1 MKKTITKSFGI
12 ILSIFFAFA
21 CVLISGCGNK
31 YKKMEFEVQYAFSSD
46 TDVWYDADDSISLI
60 MGEGDERIQKDAFG
74 VGTLYIRINVSGV
87 KAKHIDD
94 IVVSKLASGAP
105 NFSSVTV
112 KEGEVFP
119 IEIHETEKVVN
130 SLKIYETKSK
140 KSTVV
145 GLEVYQELTSIEA
158 DLENNPAVMLGGSV
172 DLNKYN
178 NLKFLSNGR
187 EGLVGESQKEVEYS
201 VVSVGWYDGNKVYQP
216 ANNFSSVYFP
226 KINLENGVLT
236 VEDSYNLSTSSYV
249 IRVQAKSVNSEVAGE
264 FDVYVVDNAT
274 ASFDMNAKFNN
285 REDVGSKFTLYPGSE
300 FNRTSVTIDYTNI
313 SNHYVKLDGDAVVGL
328 NSSFGKAKY
337 QPVVYI
343 DGERVYDKISS
354 DSGIGYDVVYDE
366 TKATYTFT
374 VFPTGKYTGYNIE
387 IKMEIAGLDFA
398 HASVKPEYSD
408 KFIVDKKVLPSEI
421 RINND
426 ADYIADTVYLKDDK
440 YTEIELKLNTFPLVD
455 EFMVNNTI
463 SMTSTQKILV
473 KYAGNNKTIN
483 SGEMIE
489 NIPMGSTLYITLDP
503 MADGPAIITFSIQ
516 NVPSIFDGKANN
528 VADKTFEK
536 VFTLKGEMTAKE
548 TVVYADESCTNKVT
562 ENNPLLVD
570 ANNDTYF
577 YVKVW
582 AKNITSFVPNTVSI
596 DSNNSVVFGN
606 DKTVTTL
613 AENVVDHRLVAAEN
627 AAIYKVKIK
636 AGRVPEKSD
645 EINVHISGYGLGYK
659 FETKAVNTVSNAD
672 SIKVISGNSAV
683 KDIHAASV
691 DNANKYFALEHGVE
705 GQLLVVGAINGLSQG
720 LAGAVNSVHVETNG
734 GYNLG
739 DTEGKFSDRAITIKD
754 GGKTNPIKLE
764 SNTAGKTQAF
774 KITVS
779 YYVSS
784 ESNLTLATKVIDIQ
798 VATYTPVKEIK
809 LSTDKDEVVYVNQF
823 FAKAAKTVIEIE
835 TDKNENDDN
844 KKITTELNFD
854 NFAIDGIAVD
864 NNLSKNNAGTNGTVT
879 GLKIYSN
886 VEPSED
892 GKTGVSY
899 YVIKDGVKKDLKE
912 VINKK
917 EFKIDSAANILN
929 GEFYVELN
937 DEITEEEIVI
947 SVVSTRFGVEDSVVR
962 QIKIKVLKHNGSTE
976 GIRLSG
982 TNIKSEGEESNY
994 VYMNVGEEGVVF
1006 TAEAINVKDNKY
1018 ADLAYRI
1025 NIVEKDTTGNIRYNE
1040 NGVAY
1045 LDSNVGTDLTL
1056 KEYVDEVEYNGIPL
1070 DGKVELKSSVGGLY
1084 VMDIYALDSYD
1095 KVNKVFK
1102 NTVRLFVNV
1111 SDGTEQNPYVIRKA
1125 SDFKKIEQDKHYV
1138 LGRDFNNTSQAENLI
1153 NLGVVE
1159 SKVFKD
1165 EVGFAGTIKGTVDYL
1180 NSSLLCNK
1188 TVRYTIK
1195 YTPSVLIDETDHT
1208 KGTIAL
1214 FNSAESSAR
1223 FENFDI
1229 IANYNID
1236 SSLSLLNIAGLVNQN
1251 AGTIKNVGVTINN
1264 STIVSTGAVNYGALA
1279 GTNNGTID
1287 LGDSAVLVKTLEI
1300 KNIANG
1306 SNIGM
1311 VAATNAGEIKA
1322 DYNGIDSFDTL
1333 NFDVMVNVIVNT
1345 ENATEDGVN
1354 IAGIAGSMDAGSIKN
1369 ILVGG
1374 KIQTNS
1380 AGNLAG
1386 ISAVGEGEIN
1396 TVATFALDLTGTGSS
1411 LVAGI
1416 VAKSNGVEIENV
1428 RVESALVEFTSLGIS
1443 AYGKISGA
1451 GTSVAGIVAES
1462 HTSDTITYA
1471 AVESFIDTIGN
1482 DTYYMIENTSA
1493 SDVVY
1498 GIAKGGSSVGLSFV
1512 DANIAGGNITLT
1524 SNATT
1529 EINTYFVGNINKDFA
1544 NDSNYTTKATYAV
1557 LYNETNKV
1565 VCVDPSPLDSDTW
1578 SIDGNYNSVRGKF
1591 VNASIDNEEKFVA
1604 NKDKLYTEDGGIY
1617 TKLTVS
1623 ATYDSTKTYYIFDL
1637 TKTEAYPY
1645 LLKDGKPFMIIRP
1658 TGLNANLKESKLEE
1672 LNSIYISES
1681 QTGIVIK
1688 RVDFE
1693 YTTDD
1698 IDEIVIINYLN
1709 DANNPLNNVALNTYK
1724 ITDLVSAEVVP
1735 PEATGAIM
1743 FKIVEGGSF
1752 ARIENNTNIVFLGVG
1767 GKNPIIVKVYSVINT
1782 NLVKYIVFYTE
1793 YGYTNVTIKGN
1804 NIETEVGADGLIY
1817 TITINTAPTSSAERI
1832 EIDAENL
1839 KDDFYTNIFDANND
1853 AFGTTDFIEISPN
1866 KVGQDEVNAAII
1878 DLKAVAPN
1886 NLTAFNLKY
1895 NQNEGFDNNKAVVE
1909 VYFDVKIN
1917 LTKYFGEAV
1926 FPKQGGNDQYYTLK
1940 TVKLKVTVVKTATSL
1955 TITNKPSKI
1964 TTDSALTFNATMET
1978 GYFGDKDKDSVNSDI
1993 ENNTVVFDEVNK
2005 DSMYFTITP
2014 EAGYEQRVLN
2024 LLKQANLVNKDETE
2038 CKNIPSLFENFD
2050 IKYVIDSKD
2059 GKNVGYTYSIK
2070 TNFVNEYNY
2079 RYITEDLKFRFDVYS
2094 AFNESVKDS
2103 FVVTI
2108 KPTALD
2114 SAEIKNYT
2122 VSSMEEDGDDGVY
2135 TLYEVE
2141 KSDSYVISPGHRG
2154 GIMVIN
2160 LEPSYANLDWDK
2172 VTFTSTPLYV
2182 PDLGKEVYLTF
2193 EQVALNRQ
2201 TGKYETVPY
2210 NDYHYDTEGK
2220 LKDIFVSDGDK
2231 QGIKLFPYSEIN
2243 GIDTRYTGKIYVYVG
2258 LTHFAGLR
2266 ETISAELKAY
2276 TTENDA
2282 EKLVKQEVHL
2292 LTQYLP
2298 GVSISYSGNKLSD
2311 GYLIQENTSNNALNV
2326 KLYGYEFNAK
2336 PEVTFTWQGTQSQ
2349 YKEISVASQSE
2360 LDKLLPNGLWI
2371 YDDGAG
2377 KYKRS
2382 NSETYD
2388 STQKYYACTSDFISY
2403 YIDENIVRNTDG
2415 STSIK
2420 VYINVEDELPSG
2432 FEAKIG
2438 LSLIMDDGQT
2448 LTQSNAKIKFYPV
2461 DYILRNI
2468 VIGDVHTVVNTN
2480 NKLDIN
2486 FDTNSLTNDY
2496 SDVIYD
2502 KLIRDM
2508 VSGTD
2513 ASLLMDAFTYNY
2525 KGNVV
2530 SFYDV
2535 ARDGNELYPEF
2546 DIKFLSYTNVDGK
2559 IKRYLT
2565 IQTKNTIVTEVKFTI
2580 NYGYEDVDGNGTYEL
2595 VFNKDTYTY
2604 TEIFNLRIDSTTTED
2619 NAIPIDN
2626 AEKFVEFMKN
2636 GKGQDFILT
2645 NDIVLEDYTPI
2656 ATEIASL
2663 DGNNKIIKIKNF
2675 AVSPDATA
2683 NYGLFASFGTCTVA
2697 ETVRQSILKNVVVD
2711 YSELQ
2716 DVVSTIP
2723 TTQIVFG
2730 GLVANN
2736 NGGLIYNCDVMNLST
2751 VEKTINV
2758 YFDGSTRNHKVIFG
2772 GLVGINKD
2780 ASFEG
2785 ISTQTFKGTITNSRV
2800 GRDGFKKISVDTY
2813 GNVSESNIPS
2823 SKIKFVVGYSNTDR
2837 TNMNGFV
2844 GITGAFAGENHGIIA
2859 SSYVSNTSLINYST
2873 APINSKTAGFVAEN
2887 SGRVAYSYIQAD
2899 PSTLSST
2906 NPYAKG
2912 AQIESIT
2919 DGRVAGF
2926 VFTNNGEV
2934 ENSYANTVLVSHSNF
2949 MSGFAFENEG
2959 LIKESYSACT
2969 LNAIGGSDTS
2979 EQPFIGSID
2988 GITTLSTG
2996 EIENS
3001 YYYKDSKNFNTSA
3014 TPIKHG
3020 KNQATGLSLSNF
3032 RDSEML
3038 YGFVFVLAN
3047 NKTESEQGVWS
3058 YYTQD
3063 NKFRLLPELT
3073 STNIISTSYRYL
3085 TDSSNE
3091 DYEYTNAIGYEQG
3104 GRANPYII
3112 RSVEEYSQVMTA
3124 NGAKKTNY
3132 GYIRFISDI
3141 NFTGKDVSTH
3151 ANFVLGDATNRN
3163 ITSIDGN
3170 GMTLSG
3176 LYLDAPSK
3184 DIESIGMFAEIQNS
3198 YIKNLNLKFDK
3209 ALYSD
3214 KFSSISVKY
3223 SGGLAGKINN
3233 SVIINITLDGKET
3246 TLAGSNAVGGLA
3258 GIITGNS
3265 LIYGIDS
3272 NLSVIATEHDTK
3284 ENYYIYYSEEEFRQ
3298 SNTGFGGSYSDYIS
3312 NLCYAGGLAGI
3323 IDIYPRGNELHN
3335 ISYIN
3340 IKGSEMTSGDSANI
3354 SGDYVGGVAGFA
3366 GKGTSSFK
3374 LKYYTGS
3381 FDKMSA
3387 GYTAGGLYGISMG
3400 KMLAS
3405 QVTAF
3410 EGTTEDQLDT
3420 QYAYDT
3426 EFGSYIIGIKDNAIA
3441 TLNKDGVGNL
3451 SLISSTRY
3459 AGGLIGIGI
3468 NAEVSSSYSK
3478 ASFKSSQIVG
3488 GLIGVSVSSKILYS
3502 YAVTYVNVDLD
3513 TINSDGIN
3521 DTDGIAL
3528 QKVGGLIGV
3537 AYGNTSDDRSILND
3551 IDADSSNDIKPSN
3564 EWFKIFDSIST
3575 ADRKAINAT
3584 DVQFAFSTL
3593 LVDHTLFETTGVDNI
3608 KFDYVSPDFMP
3619 GENTRI
3625 KSGNEKNLL
3634 QVYAGLIN
3642 YNKRYLKGITCL
3654 GAEVNAGED
3663 QSIGKVDLHTL
3674 YDVDYVDHLPIFNRI
3689 FSMWPTKYWTINPD
3703 RYFPLL
3709 IDQEPIDYIEINDAT
3724 DIYKLINNP
3733 DGNFIVKADIDMI
3746 DYHGDTFNSIVKKPF
3761 TGTIIGDV
3769 ENLKRIPA
3777 IYNITIVGTT
3787 EGSNVGFFA
3796 SAKNAMINNL
3806 IFCYGTP
3813 SISGITLTSHKNK
3826 IGGVVATDENSTIS
3840 NVSVWAGR
3848 YQGESKLDKENIYN
3862 LVNDNSKKVA
3872 TFGGI
3877 VGDATNTT
3885 IIGCDFNA
3893 DLTITM
3899 NNSDKA
3905 YFGGLVGRASYEDNA
3920 EDFETIEGFT
3930 QTTNMIISSSKV
3942 SKTNFNISYSSDAH
3956 IGGAVGDLNSALL
3969 TDVEV
3974 SSTFTLNSIGG
3985 ESIDFGGLVGLADNT
4000 QNKLSI
4006 KSNDVKD
4013 FDLTVKTDSTTVSH
4027 AKIAGLI
4034 GYYSNSSPETEIY
4047 ASNSDANIKFD
4058 AAKINSLYVSQGIA
4072 EIKAETIANLRSC
4085 LFAGSIGFIN
4095 DEDSDI
4101 KNIHAAGAVA
4111 FSSAKTLDLQE
4122 IMTTTD
4128 IIAGSKD
4135 ATLQFISGGLIG
4147 QAEYATIKYSV
4158 ATGRIVPT
4166 TAKYQKGAVGGET
4179 DTIILIGGLAGW
4191 IKNKTGSNTDI
4202 MNSYTTTSIITDC
4215 LADDV
4220 LQGYGEGLS
4229 NTMNNVVRINALF
4242 GVSPYVVDDV
4252 SNVFYSTDYALAPED
4267 SKLGTNLSANSFV
4280 YDSTS
4285 KDVYNGVTSNGAAD
4299 IWTMTKSN
4307 NPSDQLS
4314 QLPFISSLTSTLCNY
4329 GILTEENGLYKY
4341 NIGIDEDGVK
4351 VGSSLQPIIIGQND
4365 YDFDSDNLKNDEDE
4379 KLYLYFLISSTL
4391 NDLKFYGSLN
4401 GILIGAEVEYTIN
4414 AELLNDKD
4422 NNKIYGVV
4430 PHVSKGSA
4438 VSNLHITLGVNPS
4451 AIDLNGKENI
4461 GFIVGDNEGTVS
4473 NCSTQ
4478 GIGINFTNASKIGMI
4493 TNVNKGVVSYS
4504 YSSVEV
4510 LSGQS
4515 TIISGITYNNDG
4527 KLLSNYFTG
4536 YIGKGDESHANTA
4549 AGIIY
4554 ELGTDSYTY
4563 NCYVAG
4569 VIKCI
4574 KAGGNGFSAGAF
4586 TSGHTGKNN
4595 YIDQWADI
4603 KFNGN
4608 EVVQPIDTVYLM
4620 AKNTLA
4626 GNWTTIVN
4634 DTREG
4639 DDKITSYTINTGE
4652 NSGFG
4657 RNYGYPIYDMNKS
4670 GQTLDNLPYYLKT
4683 GTGETQNDRENG
4695 WFKIPHLGV
4704 FSIINGIMDLE
4715 TVPNLNYMLIY
4726 DVDANNKDWSS
4737 HAVGKTNSFK
4747 GVFATNSNY
4756 TLSTLSLE
4764 NACIVQ
4770 NLMGSGLFANVGEST
4785 IQYIK
4790 FGSMSALDNS
4800 GAIGQ
4805 NAVGEVTIN
4814 SVQFLKNSILTG
4826 KTLDDSTK
4834 SDVGALFGTI
4844 NSTGEV
4850 SIEQFTFKDN
4860 GTPTISGAYNAGLIA
4875 AKMSSGKLVLDAT
4888 STDKSIDIPDYFVKF
4903 NNCVMA
4909 GGLVGTISGG
4919 NIVSKNT
4926 DIDGTYINIIISESK
4941 NNSNL
4946 GGIVGT
4952 ALGGSVTNVI
4962 FVRQV
4967 SENKAETLK
4976 ANTFGGLLA
4985 TVGGEIE
4992 FNNCSIAL
5000 EKGTLPLEDED
5011 YTKLSIKAET
5021 TNETNQGFGFIA
5033 GKITAGSLRVNNFK
5047 VRSLKDGSYEDIS
5060 STLDVSGTTTNIYNV
5075 GGIAGLYDAQNGA
5088 LVDLDEATYNY
5099 ITSSATYLIL
5109 LGDRV
5114 QNIGGAFGYVS
5125 GILDASKFGTEYNFL
5140 TKGDRFAKI
5149 QAISGEN
5156 MGGLIGKVNGGTI
5169 TGLVNSNPIEIPMFN
5184 ATSSAATQFKNIGG
5198 IFGSVTDAEIGELK
5212 NKANITYSKVVNFQM
5227 VKGSN
5232 DKEGNIIPELL
5243 NIYEGAKDSGD
5254 KEFYSVRT
5262 LNVGGIAGYAQG
5274 IQFTG
5279 TGPINNGD
5287 ESEPEKCEIQGY
5299 QNVGGIFGYASNVH
5313 DLSAFITA
5321 NENKVVAGD
5330 EYQDNLT
5337 YFIKNVDDDFEHFV
5351 ITEPAIDAD
5360 NKIVGSQ
5367 YYAKLTTELEQYT
5380 SMMNCG
5386 SVTGALN
5393 VGGAFGCI
5401 ENGYIS
5407 GAKVKFADIYGN
5419 VNVGGFAGYA
5429 PSGEYNFNL
5438 IHGEIDES
5446 DPDKSNPVNVK
5457 GIYYGITEFLEK
5469 DSLTNMNINKSK
5481 YYIPTSIGGFIGKNV
5496 KKDEESNYYSKSG
5509 ATLYKNTLEYVNVST
5524 AKEGWPSLQTDYNP
5538 LIDDSSVISTI
5549 RNNILSAEKTYE
5561 IDKGTDTPDFWDEM
5575 KSGIGGFIGTTN
5587 SRSLGSDIKTNTLTY
5602 VDINASLGINVGAY
5616 YGYFCQVGTTNT
5628 LQVPTVA
5635 VGGRVSVNGAYLV
5648 GGLVGFYDLAPDGS
5662 ETRATLNQF
5671 TYNGSGSIQIQ
5682 TESITGMYV
5691 GGLIGRLNGS
5701 ATDIKLLSG
5710 VNIDTNG
5717 DFYIGGLFGLLE
5729 GQLTS
5734 TSSPSEWT
5742 GTVVADNIVSLGSDC
5757 ENFGGLVGMLKV
5769 PDTTDTTYVQ
5779 GAHNYWFTVNTVE
5792 NRNYL
5797 DGETRFNTIYNNGTI
5812 YITAMAYYVN
5822 ENKLEIAGTSN
5833 TDLCNNTTTGPFG
5846 NSVGWA
5852 EEYTMFKSL
5861 QRNIPQ
5867 GTGDNQ
5873 NPAEWDSLAIVYDAS
5888 NILGVKVGDGTNS
5901 VSRYVKGEE
5910 GYKRDIANDEGYIY
5924 YTIYQDGDGSIKL
5937 YSAAGVAS
5945 KLVLPDNPEDINDKK
5960 YPVKHDE
5967 YSYDLNGQYF
5977 KTENNSLVYKYHQVD
5992 DYELT
5997 EGLFSDDLGGEYN
6010 YDTSVEYDEYCTEA
6024 KIMSTYLGENCGY
6037 SNGGFL
6043 GIGSKNYLQFD
6054 YAYYK
6059 VADGECYYFDV
6070 IFGHDAILGDSFQV
6084 KGDGEHNKITFGSE
6098 GDKNGISDQ
6107 NLSSSGSL
6115 FEVSGSLSVFN
6126 KVELTFWQK
6135 LWNWF
6140 KSEGWYEI
6148 LIEIALI
6155 VLTWGAGAVATMLAK
6170 GMKWSMRLAKGVMK
6184 TAHRIKKIAKAT
6196 AKVANRMR
6204 KLLTVATI
6212 ALNVCQ
6218 LFMVA
6223 NPMANQTYTDPRSR
6237 QTLGFL
6243 SSTYARPIEYNDG
6256 TVKYQIDEFINGE
6269 GKNSDITYYFY
6280 STDRPSDYYSKHTFD
6295 FNLQDTD
6302 SEEILITYPEG
6313 ASPCGQYSYYV
6324 YDNGVYYINQ
6334 YAGDFYW
6341 RIDQLEPTGK
6351 LYEDYVINNGFYYV
6365 TGNYSKPT
6373 YSLDSSKTALTH
6385 DADGYKVNG
6394 VPWSEVKSSYAISDE
6409 PEITKQL
6416 KFVKDNT
6423 SYEDIDGY
6431 TKITSN
6437 VRYSLYGRTIGD
6449 AKVAKLKQQFAT
6461 PDPNSEY
6468 RMYRI
6473 NYYRKAT
6480 DAETGYYYKNGDSFE
6495 LISNLPE
6502 GTEIPSETYLIDSK
6516 NVYYVAQ
6523 DISDSYEK
6531 TSDFTILNKQYNSL
6545 DALNSSL
6552 NELEYIYLNMWPIEF
6567 TTNNSSLNKFIV
6579 DNEEWYLAEN
6589 NEADI
6594 YLPYTAKYYWYE
6606 DNPIGK
6612 RDEFKEGSFET
6623 MSKITNTSQ
6632 QLEIYNT
6639 SWEKVQVNIQSGNIV
6654 PPEEDK
6660 PTGSNI
6666 NVYRN
6671 PTYQELLTNWD
6682 TWQEYYTNNLEDYK
6696 LSLRFDVNNKG
6707 QLIEILWGEDEVMD
6721 LNNIEDTIELFD
6733 SSGNSQGE
6741 KTYAD
6746 IKANWNSWKDTYYTI
6761 DISTLKISKQYKKV
6775 DGKLYGYTGSN
6786 VIDGVRVELVDRAED
6801 RKHDSW
6807 IKNKYL
6813 MGTETNFYTRYKYS
6827 RTDIFN
6833 KHIELKYDSNDDGI
6847 MENAYLV
6854 PADGSSLYNTVLI
6867 ESVNITLGSFKPI
6880 YTDNNRNSS
6889 YDSVGLITM
6898 SIPTG
6903 S

>member
-105 NFSSVTV
+105 NFSSMTV

-158 DLENNPAVMLGGSV
+158 DLKNNPAVMLGGSV

-201 VVSVGWYDGNKVYQP
+201 VISVGWYDGNKVYQP

-226 KINLENGVLT
+226 KINLENGILA

-354 DSGIGYDVVYDE
+354 DSGIGYDVVHDE

-489 NIPMGSTLYITLDP
+489 NISMGSTLYITLDA

-516 NVPSIFDGKANN
+516 NVPSIFDGKAND

-582 AKNITSFVPNTVSI
+582 AKNITNFVPNTVSI

-613 AENVVDHRLVAAEN
+613 AENVVGHRLVAAEN

-645 EINVHISGYGLGYK
+645 EINVYISGYGLGYK

-720 LAGAVNSVHVETNG
+720 LAGAANSVHVETNG
-734 GYNLG
+734 DYNLG
-739 DTEGKFSDRAITIKD
+739 DTKGKFSDRAITIKD

-809 LSTDKDEVVYVNQF
+809 LSTDKDEVVYVNQY

-899 YVIKDGVKKDLKE
+899 YVIKDGVKEDLKE

-917 EFKIDSAANILN
+917 EFKIVSGADAANILN

-937 DEITEEEIVI
+937 DEISEEEIVI

-1025 NIVEKDTTGNIRYNE
+1025 NIVEKDTAGNIRYNE

-1056 KEYVDEVEYNGIPL
+1056 KEYVDEVEYKGIPL

-1095 KVNKVFK
+1095 KDDRIFK

-1111 SDGTEQNPYVIRKA
+1111 SDGTEQNPYIIRNA
-1125 SDFKKIEQDKHYV
+1125 TDFEEIEQDKHYV
-1138 LGRDFNNTSQAENLI
+1138 LGRDFDNTSQAESLI

-1159 SKVFKD
+1159 SKVFKDEFGD

-1208 KGTIAL
+1208 KGTVAL

-1322 DYNGIDSFDTL
+1322 DYNGIDSLDTL

-1416 VAKSNGVEIENV
+1416 VAESNGVEIENV

-1493 SDVVY
+1493 SDAVY

-1529 EINTYFVGNINKDFA
+1529 EINTYFVGNINKDIRKTG
-1544 NDSNYTTKATYAV
+1544 NYTSKAEFYV
-1557 LYNETNKV
+1557 LYNEIYKIESASVPT
-1565 VCVDPSPLDSDTW
+1565 VDDSIW
-1578 SIDGNYNSVRGKF
+1578 KSEGNYNQISVEGGYVLVDVSEINF
-1591 VNASIDNEEKFVA
+1591 GTL
-1604 NKDKLYTEDGGIY
+1604 KDKLYTKSGETY
-1617 TKLTVS
+1617 TKV
-1623 ATYDSTKTYYIFDL
+1623 ADDAVFDADAKYYEFYARE
-1637 TKTEAYPY
+1637 TEVVYPY

-1709 DANNPLNNVALNTYK
+1709 DAKNPLNNVALNTYK
-1724 ITDLVSAEVVP
+1724 ITDLVSAGVVP

-1804 NIETEVGADGLIY
+1804 NIETEVGEYGLIY

-1866 KVGQDEVNAAII
+1866 KVGQDEVNAGII

-1895 NQNEGFDNNKAVVE
+1895 NQDEGFDNNKAVVE
-1909 VYFDVKIN
+1909 VSFDVKIN

-1926 FPKQGGNDQYYTLK
+1926 FPKQGGNDQCYTLK
-1940 TVKLKVTVVKTATSL
+1940 PVKLKVTVVKTATSL

-1978 GYFGDKDKDSVNSDI
+1978 GYFAYDGDKIIESGTVNPDT
-1993 ENNTVVFDEVNK
+1993 ENNTVIFNEVDADGNPNK

-2038 CKNIPSLFENFD
+2038 CKNIPSLFENFN
-2050 IKYVIDSKD
+2050 IKYTLDREGGKED
-2059 GKNVGYTYSIK
+2059 GNGIGYTYSIK
-2070 TNFVNEYNY
+2070 TNFVSEYNY

-2360 LDKLLPNGLWI
+2360 LDKLITNGLWI

-2377 KYKRS
+2377 KYTRL

-2595 VFNKDTYTY
+2595 VFDKDTYTY

-2813 GNVSESNIPS
+2813 GNVSEKNIAS

-3104 GRANPYII
+3104 DRVNPYII
-3112 RSVEEYSQVMTA
+3112 RSVEEYNQVMTA
-3124 NGAKKTNY
+3124 NGAKKTND

-3141 NFTGKDVSTH
+3141 NFTGKDISTH

-3184 DIESIGMFAEIQNS
+3184 DIESIGMFAEIQNA
-3198 YIKNLNLKFDK
+3198 YIKNLNLEFGT

-3233 SVIINITLDGKET
+3233 SVVINITLDGKET

-3272 NLSVIATEHDTK
+3272 NLSVIATGPDTKAK
-3284 ENYYIYYSEEEFRQ
+3284 ENYYIYYSEEKFRP
-3298 SNTGFGGSYSDYIS
+3298 SDIGFDGSYSDYIS

-3323 IDIYPRGNELHN
+3323 IDIYPRGNETHN

-3381 FDKMSA
+3381 SDKMSA

-3426 EFGSYIIGIKDNAIA
+3426 VFGSYIIGIKDNATA

-3451 SLISSTRY
+3451 SLITSTRY

-3608 KFDYVSPDFMP
+3608 KFDYVSPDFKA
-3619 GENTRI
+3619 GTETRI
-3625 KSGNEKNLL
+3625 QSGNEKNLL

-3654 GAEVNAGED
+3654 GAEVNAGEV

-3709 IDQEPIDYIEINDAT
+3709 IDQEPIDYIEINSAT
-3724 DIYKLINNP
+3724 DIYKLVNNP
-3733 DGNFIVKADIDMI
+3733 DGNFIVKDDINMQN
-3746 DYHGDTFNSIVKKPF
+3746 YHGDTINSIVKKPF

-3777 IYNITIVGTT
+3777 IYNITIDGTT

-3806 IFCYGTP
+3806 IFCYAENNTTP
-3813 SISGITLTSHKNK
+3813 GITLTADKNK
-3826 IGGVVATDENSTIS
+3826 IGGVVASDENSTIS
-3840 NVSVWAGR
+3840 NVSVWAGD
-3848 YQGESKLDKENIYN
+3848 YQVNESKLGGSIYSV
-3862 LVNDNSKKVA
+3862 VNDSANTVA

-3877 VGDATNTT
+3877 VGEAINTT

-3893 DLTITM
+3893 ELTITM
-3899 NNSDKA
+3899 NDSNKA
-3905 YFGGLVGRASYEDNA
+3905 YFGGLVGRASYEDNS

-3974 SSTFTLNSIGG
+3974 SSTFTLNSKEGK
-3985 ESIDFGGLVGLADNT
+3985 SVDFGGLVGLADNT

-4013 FDLTVKTDSTTVSH
+4013 FDLTVKTDSTAVSH

-4047 ASNSDANIKFD
+4047 ASNSDANITFEG
-4058 AAKINSLYVSQGIA
+4058 ANINSLYVSQGIA
-4072 EIKAETIANLRSC
+4072 EIKTETIANLRSC
-4085 LFAGSIGFIN
+4085 LFAGSINGESSAIV
-4095 DEDSDI
+4095 
-4101 KNIHAAGAVA
+4101 NIHAAGAVA

-4147 QAEYATIKYSV
+4147 KAEYATIKYSV
-4158 ATGRIVPT
+4158 STGRIVPT

-4191 IKNKTGSNTDI
+4191 IKNKTVSNADI
-4202 MNSYTTTSIITDC
+4202 MNSYATTNIITDG

-4242 GVSPYVVDDV
+4242 GVSPYERTVDAEGYVTDNLN
-4252 SNVFYSTDYALAPED
+4252 NVFYSTDYALAPED

-4285 KDVYNGVTSNGAAD
+4285 KNVYNGVISNGAEG

-4329 GILTEENGLYKY
+4329 GILTEDNGLYQYDMGYDIDSKK
-4341 NIGIDEDGVK
+4341 IG
-4351 VGSSLQPIIIGQND
+4351 SALQPIRV
-4365 YDFDSDNLKNDEDE
+4365 DNNSYNFSNLN
-4379 KLYLYFLISSTL
+4379 LGSQYCYFLLGSGLTNL
-4391 NDLKFYGSLN
+4391 QFKGSLN

-4438 VSNLHITLGVNPS
+4438 VSNLHITLGGVPVE
-4451 AIDLNGKENI
+4451 IDLNGKENI
-4461 GFIVGDNEGTVS
+4461 GFIVGDNEGIVF

-4478 GIGINFTNASKIGMI
+4478 GIGINFTNVSKIGMI
-4493 TNVNKGVVSYS
+4493 TNVNKGLVSYS

-4510 LSGQS
+4510 LSGEG
-4515 TIISGITYNNDG
+4515 TIISGITYYNEG
-4527 KLLSNYFTG
+4527 KLLSDYFTG
-4536 YIGKGDESHANTA
+4536 YIANGANEAQKA
-4549 AGIIY
+4549 AGIIS
-4554 ELGTDSYTY
+4554 ELIEGTDSYTY
-4563 NCYVAG
+4563 NCYMAG
-4569 VIKCI
+4569 VIKCGI
-4574 KAGGNGFSAGAF
+4574 GENGFSAGAF

-4626 GNWTTIVN
+4626 GNWTTIVK
-4634 DTREG
+4634 DTRDG
-4639 DDKITSYTINTGE
+4639 DDKITSYTINTGK
-4652 NSGFG
+4652 NSGFA
-4657 RNYGYPIYDMNKS
+4657 RNYGYPIYDMNKFE
-4670 GQTLDNLPYYLKT
+4670 QTLDNLPYYLKT
-4683 GTGETQNDRENG
+4683 GTGETQNDGADG

-4747 GVFATNSNY
+4747 GVFATNLNY

-4790 FGSMSALDNS
+4790 FGSMSALENS

-4805 NAVGEVTIN
+4805 NAVGEVSIN
-4814 SVQFLKNSILTG
+4814 SIQFLKNSKLTG
-4826 KTLDDSTK
+4826 

-4860 GTPTISGAYNAGLIA
+4860 GTPTISGAQNAGLIA
-4875 AKMSSGKLVLDAT
+4875 ANITSGTLILDAT
-4888 STDKSIDIPDYFVKF
+4888 ATDKGNTVPDYFVKF
-4903 NNCVMA
+4903 DNCNVA
-4909 GGLVGTISGG
+4909 GGIAGVISG
-4919 NIVSKNT
+4919 
-4926 DIDGTYINIIISESK
+4926 DGKIKSTGVGVCVKITISESK

-4952 ALGGSVTNVI
+4952 AQGGSVTNVI
-4962 FVRQV
+4962 YVRQV
-4967 SENKAETLK
+4967 ISGRAIDINADS
-4976 ANTFGGLLA
+4976 FGGLA
-4985 TVGGEIE
+4985 AIIGGSITFE
-4992 FNNCSIAL
+4992 NCSIAL
-5000 EKGTLPLEDED
+5000 EKGTLADED
-5011 YTKLSIKAET
+5011 YNKLSVKAKTLDET
-5021 TNETNQGFGFIA
+5021 RQGFGFIA
-5033 GKITAGSLRVNNFK
+5033 GKITLGELTINNFSIQ
-5047 VRSLKDGSYEDIS
+5047 SLQDEALSPIS
-5060 STLDVSGTTTNIYNV
+5060 ATLQVVGTSTNIYNV
-5075 GGIAGLYDAQNGA
+5075 GGIAGLYYAQNGA
-5088 LVDLDEATYNY
+5088 SIVLDAATYGY
-5099 ITSSATYLIL
+5099 ITTTPLVL
-5109 LGDRV
+5109 LGHKV

-5125 GILDASKFGTEYNFL
+5125 GILDASEFDTGYNFL
-5140 TKGDRFAKI
+5140 TKGDRFAEI

-5169 TGLVNSNPIEIPMFN
+5169 TGLINANPIVIPMFN
-5184 ATSSAATQFKNIGG
+5184 ATGSEATQFKNIGG
-5198 IFGSVTDAEIGELK
+5198 IFGSVTDATLINLE
-5212 NKANITYSKVVNFQM
+5212 NKASITYAELPDFKTM
-5227 VKGSN
+5227 KGAP
-5232 DKEGNIIPELL
+5232 NIEML
-5243 NIYEGAKDSGD
+5243 NIYDGAKDSD
-5254 KEFYSVRT
+5254 SKEYYSVRT
-5262 LNVGGIAGYAQG
+5262 LNVGGIAGFAQDVTIG
-5274 IQFTG
+5274 NTEERADIT
-5279 TGPINNGD
+5279 NGD
-5287 ESEPEKCEIQGY
+5287 DAEIQGY
-5299 QNVGGIFGYASNVH
+5299 QNVGGIFGYANNLN
-5313 DLSAFITA
+5313 DLKSIATEVTTGSII
-5321 NENKVVAGD
+5321 D
-5330 EYQDNLT
+5330 SNLT
-5337 YFIKNVDDDFEHFV
+5337 YFTKD
-5351 ITEPAIDAD
+5351 TCT
-5360 NKIVGSQ
+5360 
-5367 YYAKLTTELEQYT
+5367 LTTSIDLNGDGTVDNPYYT
-5380 SMMNCG
+5380 VKTTDFDDYNSMLNSG
-5386 SVTGALN
+5386 KVVGALN

-5401 ENGYIS
+5401 ESSIVC
-5407 GAKVKFADIYGN
+5407 GANVSKANIFGN

-5429 PSGEYNFNL
+5429 PSGEYNFNNV
-5438 IHGEIDES
+5438 GEGAG
-5446 DPDKSNPVNVK
+5446 VNIK
-5457 GIYYGITEFLEK
+5457 GIYYAITEHHSY
-5469 DSLTNMNINKSK
+5469 DDVIGNLTKTN
-5481 YYIPTSIGGFIGKNV
+5481 YYIPTSIGGFIGKNIPGNTTEASSLS
-5496 KKDEESNYYSKSG
+5496 DAGSL
-5509 ATLYKNTLEYVNVST
+5509 LYGNTLGEVKIST
-5524 AKEGWPSLQTDYNP
+5524 TEEGWPSLQTGYSQLRDGP
-5538 LIDDSSVISTI
+5538 SVISTI
-5549 RNNILSAEKTYE
+5549 KNNVLSACETNI
-5561 IDKGTDTPDFWDEM
+5561 IDKGTATPNFWEGM
-5575 KSGIGGFIGTTN
+5575 KSGIGGFVGTTN
-5587 SRSLGSDIKTNTLTY
+5587 SNSLGLDPTSNKLTSH
-5602 VDINASLGINVGAY
+5602 VTIDAGLGINVGAY
-5616 YGYFCQVGTTNT
+5616 YGYFCQDNGANS
-5628 LQVPTVA
+5628 LSVPEVTGSVT
-5635 VGGRVSVNGAYLV
+5635 VNGSYV
-5648 GGLVGFYDLAPDGS
+5648 IGGLVGFYDLSSSRDDILS
-5662 ETRATLNQF
+5662 NF
-5671 TYNGSGSIQIQ
+5671 TYANTLGTIKVQSSS
-5682 TESITGMYV
+5682 TTGMYV

-5701 ATDIKLLSG
+5701 AANIQLLDG
-5710 VNIDTNG
+5710 VEIDTNG
-5717 DFYIGGLFGLLE
+5717 DYYIGGLFGRLE
-5729 GQLTS
+5729 GSLTS
-5734 TSSPSEWT
+5734 DSETGEWT
-5742 GTVVADNIVSLGSDC
+5742 GTKVANDIVSSGSSDC

-5769 PDTTDTTYVQ
+5769 KTTDEITVSGY
-5779 GAHNYWFTVNTVE
+5779 HEYWFTI
-5792 NRNYL
+5792 
-5797 DGETRFNTIYNNGTI
+5797 NTIENDHYTDGDTVMGASKQDEGL
-5812 YITAMAYYVN
+5812 YITALAYYVN
-5822 ENKLEIAGTSN
+5822 TDKVRVAGSSKSVSEWN
-5833 TDLCNNTTTGPFG
+5833 ESKGPFD
-5846 NSVGWA
+5846 SSFGWA
-5852 EEYTMFKSL
+5852 KEYTMFKSL

-5867 GTGDNQ
+5867 AENNG
-5873 NPAEWDSLAIVYDAS
+5873 AEWDSLAVVYDA
-5888 NILGVKVGDGTNS
+5888 NAIREVYTRNVGAGQKLGNGTLASEAIN
-5901 VSRYVKGEE
+5901 
-5910 GYKRDIANDEGYIY
+5910 NYID
-5924 YTIYQDGDGSIKL
+5924 YTIYEDKENSPTMYTSFGIATPAYNSMGKPIVPTNDFDRYGNRVKDSLGNDLDGYVSYTKQAGYEKIVSGFDWRDGYVSRAARPALSTDGYSSVLKERYHAVKPQYLTDGNETWFIFDKLFGHASLNGKSVTYYHDEEEANQKVDFPSEGCESYASVDGCLFSVSASLPKYDLENNPDTRNWWQKNWWKLLLFVLVIAALVGCYVFCAPLAAALTGIAAKFAAAGMILTYIGLAIAGFFLLAGMMEKGAELAKQTYLNKEWQSYGFISQTYTRELVYDRESGKLIYTTADEYEIEDGMFYYYYSDVRPADYYQNRYFSLNDQENPEQMVITYTKDQVDVDEGNITKVTIVDGGTITTKTPDQLGGVYEYYTYKDGSYYITAFAGT
-5937 YSAAGVAS
+5937 YSYIPTQSVPSGLQKYIDYITNDRGLSFVRGSYDSSTGYSLNDTAAGKDAS
-5945 KLVLPDNPEDINDKK
+5945 GNLTNTMTVLKYDSANGYTVNGVKWEEVKTKYDGYNLNDP
-5960 YPVKHDE
+5960 YTQH
-5967 YSYDLNGQYF
+5967 
-5977 KTENNSLVYKYHQVD
+5977 
-5992 DYELT
+5992 EL
-5997 EGLFSDDLGGEYN
+5997 
-6010 YDTSVEYDEYCTEA
+6010 
-6024 KIMSTYLGENCGY
+6024 K
-6037 SNGGFL
+6037 
-6043 GIGSKNYLQFD
+6043 
-6054 YAYYK
+6054 YAYYDNATNAGLS
-6059 VADGECYYFDV
+6059 ADR
-6070 IFGHDAILGDSFQV
+6070 
-6084 KGDGEHNKITFGSE
+6084 
-6098 GDKNGISDQ
+6098 
-6107 NLSSSGSL
+6107 
-6115 FEVSGSLSVFN
+6115 VF
-6126 KVELTFWQK
+6126 
-6135 LWNWF
+6135 
-6140 KSEGWYEI
+6140 
-6148 LIEIALI
+6148 
-6155 VLTWGAGAVATMLAK
+6155 
-6170 GMKWSMRLAKGVMK
+6170 
-6184 TAHRIKKIAKAT
+6184 
-6196 AKVANRMR
+6196 
-6204 KLLTVATI
+6204 
-6212 ALNVCQ
+6212 
-6218 LFMVA
+6218 
-6223 NPMANQTYTDPRSR
+6223 
-6237 QTLGFL
+6237 
-6243 SSTYARPIEYNDG
+6243 
-6256 TVKYQIDEFINGE
+6256 
-6269 GKNSDITYYFY
+6269 
-6280 STDRPSDYYSKHTFD
+6280 
-6295 FNLQDTD
+6295 
-6302 SEEILITYPEG
+6302 
-6313 ASPCGQYSYYV
+6313 
-6324 YDNGVYYINQ
+6324 
-6334 YAGDFYW
+6334 
-6341 RIDQLEPTGK
+6341 
-6351 LYEDYVINNGFYYV
+6351 
-6365 TGNYSKPT
+6365 
-6373 YSLDSSKTALTH
+6373 
-6385 DADGYKVNG
+6385 
-6394 VPWSEVKSSYAISDE
+6394 
-6409 PEITKQL
+6409 
-6416 KFVKDNT
+6416 
-6423 SYEDIDGY
+6423 DGY
-6431 TKITSN
+6431 TKLTKYIQYSIGGGSGSIQGKYTSVKLTTEGATELHHDQAYTYWVADDSGN
-6437 VRYSLYGRTIGD
+6437 G
-6449 AKVAKLKQQFAT
+6449 KVSYT
-6461 PDPNSEY
+6461 PDNNGAWIEVSPG
-6468 RMYRI
+6468 
-6473 NYYRKAT
+6473 NYIAYDNTNPDHNGIIRYRKIKEVKWVYYNYETLSNEAQSTNLPNESTAIKDEDVPETLYLSIKPVSFEGSPEGVLCSEEETWYLHKNYHSGGSIDEAKGLSYSPRFYWLEENNITARAKGTTNDNLKIVYRAVESEGLNNEIRLYNSDGEIPQMTLREYIGANYDANKNYFTEDIRVYQVKNFYRKNDEDKLTFFSYDDKNSNGMFDSEESITNEAELTSKTLTLYDPSRLDESGYNGEEITFYVDNVSDYENWYLSNPNDYRAYKTFFKGVDKALVGAEGSVNNDTLYRAT
-6480 DAETGYYYKNGDSFE
+6480 D
-6495 LISNLPE
+6495 
-6502 GTEIPSETYLIDSK
+6502 
-6516 NVYYVAQ
+6516 
-6523 DISDSYEK
+6523 
-6531 TSDFTILNKQYNSL
+6531 
-6545 DALNSSL
+6545 
-6552 NELEYIYLNMWPIEF
+6552 EYIVNGIKATVASYVPNAS
-6567 TTNNSSLNKFIV
+6567 N
-6579 DNEEWYLAEN
+6579 
-6589 NEADI
+6589 
-6594 YLPYTAKYYWYE
+6594 YWY
-6606 DNPIGK
+6606 
-6612 RDEFKEGSFET
+6612 F
-6623 MSKITNTSQ
+6623 
-6632 QLEIYNT
+6632 
-6639 SWEKVQVNIQSGNIV
+6639 
-6654 PPEEDK
+6654 
-6660 PTGSNI
+6660 
-6666 NVYRN
+6666 
-6671 PTYQELLTNWD
+6671 
-6682 TWQEYYTNNLEDYK
+6682 
-6696 LSLRFDVNNKG
+6696 
-6707 QLIEILWGEDEVMD
+6707 
-6721 LNNIEDTIELFD
+6721 
-6733 SSGNSQGE
+6733 
-6741 KTYAD
+6741 
-6746 IKANWNSWKDTYYTI
+6746 
-6761 DISTLKISKQYKKV
+6761 
-6775 DGKLYGYTGSN
+6775 
-6786 VIDGVRVELVDRAED
+6786 
-6801 RKHDSW
+6801 
-6807 IKNKYL
+6807 NKYL
-6813 MGTETNFYTRYKYS
+6813 INTDKNFYTRYRYNHYS
-6827 RTDIFN
+6827 FSDHLDIGVQ
-6833 KHIELKYDSNDDGI
+6833 YDSNNDGI
-6847 MENAYLV
+6847 PDKNAYIIAGENQSSPNGGTTYLV
-6854 PADGSSLYNTVLI
+6854 
-6867 ESVNITLGSFKPI
+6867 ESVNITINGNKVFLK
-6880 YTDNNRNSS
+6880 NSERTEEMREN
-6889 YDSVGLITM
+6889 VGYIKLAE
-6898 SIPTG
+6898 PNA
-6903 S
+6903 